1 MTRKNNSPLAA
12 NTRRLGV
19 NVDHVATLREARHT
33 TYPDPVTA
41 ALEAQAA
48 GADVITV
55 HLREDRRHIKECD
68 LWKLKRKLKI
78 GINLEMALAQDI
90 VETALRLKPES
101 VCIVPERRQELT
113 TEGGLDVLR
122 HRERLKK
129 IIPRFKACH
138 IIVSLFIEPDK
149 RQIRASRDVGAD
161 YIELHTGKYAN
172 ARSQTAQRRELS
184 RIRQAACLA
193 RSLGL
198 RVNAGHGLHYQNVQT
213 IARIPEIEDLN
224 IGHSIV
230 GKAVILGMKDAVTQ
244 MKRAGALPSYR
255 RSPRSSKRKIS

>member
-1 MTRKNNSPLAA
+1 MIHKNSSLAA
-12 NTRRLGV
+12 VRRLGV

-41 ALEAQAA
+41 ALEAEAA

-55 HLREDRRHIKECD
+55 HLREDRRHIKERD
-68 LWKLKRKLKI
+68 LWKLKRELKI

-113 TEGGLDVLR
+113 TEGGLDVFR
-122 HRERLKK
+122 YRERLKK
-129 IIPRFKACH
+129 IIPRFKARH
-138 IIVSLFIEPDK
+138 IAVSLFIEPDK
-149 RQIRASRDVGAD
+149 RQLRASHDVGAN
-161 YIELHTGKYAN
+161 YVELHTGKYVN
-172 ARSQTAQRRELS
+172 ARNQATQRRELL
-184 RIRQAACLA
+184 RIIQAVRLA
-193 RSLGL
+193 SSLGL
-198 RVNAGHGLHYQNVQT
+198 RVNAGHGLHYQNVQA

-230 GKAVILGMKDAVTQ
+230 GKAVILGMKDAVAQ
-244 MKRAGALPSYR
+244 MKKAGALLPSR
-255 RSPRSSKRKIS
+255 RRPRSSKRKIS